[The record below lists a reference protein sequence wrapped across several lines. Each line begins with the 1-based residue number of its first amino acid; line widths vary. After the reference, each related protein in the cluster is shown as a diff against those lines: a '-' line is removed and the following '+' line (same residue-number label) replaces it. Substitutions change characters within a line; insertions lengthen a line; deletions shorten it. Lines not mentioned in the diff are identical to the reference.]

1 MTKGTIKMI
10 AIDTQV
16 GVAKETKAC
25 VCVRACVCEPLF
37 LSSIL
42 FSIDTSFTGQP
53 PVEPRFRSFSRLLS
67 LDVSITNFFSS
78 RKLSLNVCL
87 FVK

>member
-53 PVEPRFRSFSRLLS
+53 PVEPRSFSSLEIIRRLLG
-67 LDVSITNFFSS
+67 
-78 RKLSLNVCL
+78 
-87 FVK
+87 VKDLTP